1 MLFHAT
7 KGNVLSLL
15 PPRRNFTSLNCCYCG
30 RYSREEIEEMG
41 GDIPRGESLEQCA
54 QRLLPFWNEYIMP
67 HVKEGKCILVVAH
80 ANSLRSLIG
89 TVFDVSKA
97 EIEKLRIPTGSPLV
111 YNLDS
116 MTGKPLP
123 VPEECSMLE
132 GELLWPIEECPVL
145 FDEYYSLSVQ
155 RNLKKYS
162 HSDEDVPGNV
172 DEKED
177 VKR

>member
-123 VPEECSMLE
+123 VPEECRLVTAPPMNAE
-132 GELLWPIEECPVL
+132 GLRGGGLCAL
-145 FDEYYSLSVQ
+145 
-155 RNLKKYS
+155 RACA
-162 HSDEDVPGNV
+162 
-172 DEKED
+172 
-177 VKR
+177 